1 MSHHAFYH
9 REYIAPEMIEA
20 RKMMDEMH
28 AGAENNEQ
36 DGCDNRFFP

>member
-20 RKMMDEMH
+20 RKMMDEMRY
-28 AGAENNEQ
+28 EYR
-36 DGCDNRFFP
+36 DGMNVLMMKKMIL